1 MLYIRVNTNLNIGDK
16 KNMIKRY
23 IRKSE
28 IEDQDNT
35 HILLVTG
42 ELLKKSDCQFF
53 VPIINRRVSGLSVN
67 VHLNGGMSAPA
78 RLYNYRPY
86 TY

>member
-1 MLYIRVNTNLNIGDK
+1 ME
-16 KNMIKRY
+16 KRY
-23 IRKSE
+23 VRKSE
-28 IEDQDNT
+28 IADQDNT
-35 HILLVTG
+35 YILLITG

-53 VPIINRRVSGLSVN
+53 VPIINRRMSGLSVN

-78 RLYNYRPY
+78 RPFGYRPY